1 MKKIVFR
8 ISLVAGLLVS
18 ITSCAFHNG
27 AIQSSVVLSNN
38 NFKYVKRDV
47 SGTSIAHYVIGIG
60 GLSKDELVSEAK
72 KDLISS
78 NNVQG
83 NQTIVNLTIGW
94 KRTIVFPLVVSNRC
108 IVTADIVEFQ

>member
-1 MKKIVFR
+1 MKKIILR

-27 AIQSSVVLSNN
+27 AIQSSAVLSNN

-47 SGTSIAHYVIGIG
+47 RGSSVAHYVVGFG
-60 GLSKDELVSEAK
+60 GLSKDELVAEAK
-72 KDLISS
+72 KDLIST
-78 NNVQG
+78 NKIQG

-94 KRTIVFPLVVSNRC
+94 KRTIVFPLVVTNRC